1 MELTYRGRSYI
12 ATPSTVK
19 TQESDAEG
27 VFLGAHFKLKQA
39 KAVHR
44 HHQPV
49 LLTYRMVKYIR

>member
-1 MELTYRGRSYI
+1 MELTYRGHPYT

-19 TQESDAEG
+19 TQESEAEG

-44 HHQPV
+44 HHRPV
-49 LLTYRMVKYIR
+49 LLTYRLAKYIR